1 MHLDLIKIKQEMASR
16 EANSQ
21 ILFTVSFMLRNHTH
35 TKKITLKSITDFPVE
50 KHHVVILFTDEEK
63 GEVDNLVNTAW
74 VGCHKINYKA
84 LWLLS
89 KVYLS

>member
-1 MHLDLIKIKQEMASR
+1 MHLDLIKIKQETASR

-21 ILFTVSFMLRNHTH
+21 IFFTVSFMLRNHKKKKK
-35 TKKITLKSITDFPVE
+35 KKITLKSITDFPVE

-84 LWLLS
+84 L
-89 KVYLS
+89 

>member
-1 MHLDLIKIKQEMASR
+1 
-16 EANSQ
+16 
-21 ILFTVSFMLRNHTH
+21 MLRVH
-35 TKKITLKSITDFPVE
+35 KKKKIIITLKSITDFPVE

-74 VGCHKINYKA
+74 IGCHKINYKA

-89 KVYLS
+89 KVDLS